1 MITRVLPDRL
11 VGVELKKACYSAHN
25 NLGRLLFLLR
35 NSNYSFTRYILKD
48 FIRFLTNSVVPVEG
62 QSRERAREAAD
73 WLIRAWYA
81 TSNFGVSYGY
91 FPCDNEKGWLDSYP
105 ETTGYII
112 PTMLEFARR
121 YRYDAARSM
130 ALKMSRWE
138 MDIQMESGAVQGG
151 RFSHLQPQAASVFNT
166 GMVLKGWSAAY
177 RECHDESFLLAAKK
191 AAAFMLNDLDD
202 DGYFRTHGPFVKQ
215 ERIKTYNCLCAWSL
229 FCHGEDAA
237 DSSCKEAAIKVTES
251 ALRQQKP
258 NGWFANNCLT
268 NGEAPLL
275 HTIGYTLQ
283 GILEMGFLTGRSD
296 YIEAVRLGTDPLI
309 SRISTK
315 GFLYGRYKPDWE
327 PANSSS
333 CLTGSAQLAVVC
345 YRLYEYTGADQYRL
359 AADRLLNYL
368 KALQDVKT
376 SNLSIKGAIAGSF
389 PLFGEYMTAG
399 YPNWATKYYL
409 DGLILQDRLG
419 HVVDAG
425 SAEALKQKTV
435 GIH

>member
-1 MITRVLPDRL
+1 M
-11 VGVELKKACYSAHN
+11 
-25 NLGRLLFLLR
+25 
-35 NSNYSFTRYILKD
+35 
-48 FIRFLTNSVVPVEG
+48 TNSVVPVEG
-62 QSRERAREAAD
+62 QSRERARDAAD

-81 TSNFGVSYGY
+81 TANFGVSYGY
-91 FPCDNEKGWLDSYP
+91 FPCEDKKGWLDSYP

-121 YRYDAARSM
+121 YSYDAARSM
-130 ALKMSRWE
+130 ALKMARWE
-138 MDIQMESGAVQGG
+138 IDIQMESGAVQGG
-151 RFSHLQPQAASVFNT
+151 RFSHLQPKSASVFNT
-166 GMVLKGWSAAY
+166 GMVLIGWSAAY
-177 RECHDESFLLAAKK
+177 RECHDESYLLAAKK

-215 ERIKTYNCLCAWSL
+215 DRIKTYNCLCAWSL
-229 FCHGEDAA
+229 YCHGEDAT
-237 DSSCKEAAIKVTES
+237 DTSCKAAAIKVAES

-268 NGEAPLL
+268 NAESPLL

-283 GILEMGFLTGRSD
+283 GILEMGYLTGRSD
-296 YIEAVRLGTDPLI
+296 FIEAVRLGVDPLI
-309 SRISTK
+309 SRISRK
-315 GFLYGRYKPDWE
+315 GFLYGRYNQDWE

-345 YRLYEYTGADQYRL
+345 FRLYECTGAYQYRV

-368 KALQDVKT
+368 KALQDVETK
-376 SNLSIKGAIAGSF
+376 NLFIRGAIAGSF

-409 DGLILQDRLG
+409 DGLMIQDRLG
-419 HVVDAG
+419 GQVGAD
-425 SAEALKQKTV
+425 SAEALKQENLE
-435 GIH
+435 I